1 MRSTIS
7 AVARVPDILR
17 TPFAFLF
24 SSSKKEEVV
33 AEYVIR
39 EHHSGRSLAEILKD
53 AYVTN
58 RLSPAQVERLLDRT
72 DLLHAV
78 GEDMIAAH
86 RASS

>member
-1 MRSTIS
+1 M
-7 AVARVPDILR
+7 ARVVDIIR

-33 AEYVIR
+33 AEYLIR
-39 EHHSGRSLAEILKD
+39 EHHAGRTLAETLKD

-58 RLSPAQVERLLDRT
+58 RLSPNQVQRLLDRP
-72 DLLHAV
+72 DVLHAI

-86 RASS
+86 RSSPGSRSS

>member
-1 MRSTIS
+1 M
-7 AVARVPDILR
+7 ARVVDIIR

-39 EHHSGRSLAEILKD
+39 EHHAGRTLAETLND

-58 RLSPAQVERLLDRT
+58 RLSPSQVQRLLDRP
-72 DLLHAV
+72 DVLHAI

-86 RASS
+86 RAAAADGAAA